1 MSATTTL
8 CNLPPS
14 TGSNC
19 CSQAATLPEVPGVI
33 TNAPGLPAIQYRIG
47 TFTSFRQTMLDDV
60 AKVDLML
67 TAVVTALAADT
78 GSTSTTIQVQDY
90 TSFPSSAPFR
100 IKLGSEYLLVIA
112 GAGSSIWT
120 VQRGVDQ
127 STAAPHLLDDSVF
140 YDPENPFVSWQAGS
154 NGDYHTMFIE
164 LWAYLADI
172 LTFYQERIANEAYL
186 GTATQRD
193 SLLRLAELIDNHPSP
208 GAGASTVVAFTVQA
222 GKTVAVP
229 ASFGVASKST
239 PANPAANFETS
250 TAITAVSDHNAMP
263 AATVLPQ
270 DQFARPT
277 TPSRSVVLQGT
288 ANNLFMGDYVI
299 VVSNEKVVGKEAAQA
314 FRLQNV
320 TTDKAS
326 NTTTIAWT
334 EPLPLSAYDQS
345 AKPVNLYALRVT
357 ASAFGSNAPEYDTL
371 PPALTIG
378 AGSPPTVPIFTV
390 NWDSPGKGTGPYFL
404 PLPNHVSDSGSP
416 AKGYVFLDS
425 IYSAIKAS
433 PDVPGWII
441 LLSDKPGPGFIGQQ
455 FGAPTAGS
463 GIGSGCIFHVTD
475 ASAISITGYT
485 LNSKVTRLALNPG
498 EIVPTG
504 TCPIRTTTVLAGSQL
519 LTLQNNLPVTQAVG
533 GSSVTLVGLYP
544 LLQAGQKVVVQG
556 DLATAATAVVQA
568 ELRVLSGPP
577 ILDTASGTTT
587 INFTQTLQNHYVPAT
602 TVVMGNV
609 VEVTQGQTLR
619 GEVLGSG
626 DGTAFQ
632 SFILKKSPLTY
643 LPSTDSEGLAAVEST
658 LLVTVNRVEWVEKPN
673 LINSA
678 PNAQYYTADTDNSA
692 QTTVSFGDGFNG
704 APPPTGVNN
713 IQATYRKGLGTS
725 GNLAAGAIQQLVGNI
740 PGLKAVSNPQ
750 PSTGGA
756 DPDSVADIRVNA
768 PASMTT
774 FGRAISA
781 RDYSALALQFPSIQ
795 KATGAWIRVDANLN
809 PVTQPYVQLTV
820 ATADGT
826 PIANSVTAK
835 NLRAYLDNHRDP
847 NVPLRILDY
856 SAVYIDVALT
866 IDIEPLYPRQ
876 GTLASVLAALNPGTN
891 ADGSAGYFSF
901 ANSQFG
907 QSAHLSA
914 VYAVV
919 QGIAGVQDVL
929 ITRFR
934 RMDLDANN
942 PSTVRNDIFIRP
954 TEIAVIG
961 NDPSD
966 PTKGFLTIQLGVGGF
981 VDA

>member
-1 MSATTTL
+1 MSTTAL

-14 TGSNC
+14 SGSNC
-19 CSQAATLPEVPGVI
+19 CSQAAAAPQVPGI
-33 TNAPGLPAIQYRIG
+33 ISNAPGLPAIQYRIG
-47 TFTSFRQTMLDDV
+47 TFTSFRQAMLDDV

-67 TAVVTALAADT
+67 TATVTGLAADT
-78 GSTSTTIQVQDY
+78 DSTSTTIQIQDY

-140 YDPENPFVSWQAGS
+140 YDPENPFASWQAGS
-154 NGDYHTMFIE
+154 SGDYHTMFIE

-208 GAGASTVVAFTVQA
+208 GSGASTVVAFKVQA

-229 ASFGVASKST
+229 SSFGVASKST

-250 TAITAVSDHNAMP
+250 SAITAVSDHNAMP

-270 DQFARPT
+270 DQFARLT
-277 TPSRSVVLQGT
+277 TTVRTVVLQGT
-288 ANNLFMGDYVI
+288 ANNLSTGDYVI
-299 VVSNEKVVGKEAAQA
+299 VVSNEKLGNEVAQG
-314 FRLQNV
+314 FRLQTV

-326 NTTTIAWT
+326 NTTTLVWT
-334 EPLPLSAYDQS
+334 EPPPPSGYDQS
-345 AKPVNLYALRVT
+345 VKPVNLYALRIA
-357 ASAFGSNAPEYDTL
+357 ASVFGSNAPEYDTL
-371 PPALTIG
+371 PPALTTG
-378 AGSPPTVPIFTV
+378 VGSPPTVPVFTDD
-390 NWDSPGKGTGPYFL
+390 WDTPGKLSYSL
-404 PLPNHVSDSGSP
+404 PLPNHVSDDGSP
-416 AKGYVFLDS
+416 AKGYVFLDG

-433 PDVPGWII
+433 PEVPGWAI
-441 LLSDKPGPGFIGQQ
+441 LLANSPGPGFIGQQ
-455 FGAPTAGS
+455 FVAQPK
-463 GIGSGCIFHVTD
+463 GIGQACIFHVTD
-475 ASAISITGYT
+475 ARAISVTGYT

-504 TCPIRTTTVLAGSQL
+504 KCPIRTTTVLAGSQR
-519 LTLQNNLPVTQAVG
+519 LTLQNNLPVTHPVG
-533 GSSVTLVGLYP
+533 GSSVTLAGLYP
-544 LLQAGQKVVVQG
+544 LLKAGQKVVVQG
-556 DLATAATAVVQA
+556 NLATAATTVVQA

-577 ILDTASGTTT
+577 VLDPTSGTTT
-587 INFTQTLQNHYVPAT
+587 INFTQALQNLYVPAT
-602 TVVMGNV
+602 TVVLGNV
-609 VEVTQGQTLR
+609 AEVTQGQTVR
-619 GEVLGSG
+619 GEILGSG
-626 DGTAFQ
+626 NGTAFQ
-632 SFILKKSPLTY
+632 SFTLKKSPLTY
-643 LPSTDSEGLAAVEST
+643 LPSTDSEGLAAVKST
-658 LLVTVNRVEWVEKPN
+658 LLVTVNGVEWVEQPN
-673 LINSA
+673 LINGT
-678 PNAQYYTADTDNSA
+678 PNTQDYVADTDNSGR
-692 QTTVSFGDGFNG
+692 TTVSFGDGFNG

-713 IQATYRKGLGTS
+713 IQATYRKGLGAS
-725 GNLAAGAIQQLVGNI
+725 GNLAAGAIQQLVGNV
-740 PGLKAVSNPQ
+740 PGLQAVSNPQ

-756 DPDSVADIRVNA
+756 NPDSVADIRVNA

-781 RDYSALALQFPSIQ
+781 RDYSALSLQFPGIQ
-795 KATGAWIRVDANLN
+795 KATGAWIRVDANLK
-809 PVTQPYVQLTV
+809 PVAQPYVQLTV

-866 IDIEPLYPRQ
+866 IDIKPLYPRQ
-876 GTLASVLAALNPGTN
+876 GTLANVTAALNPGIN

-907 QSAHLSA
+907 RSVHLSDI
-914 VYAVV
+914 YAVV

-929 ITRFR
+929 ITRLR

-954 TEIAVIG
+954 TEIAVVG
-961 NDPSD
+961 NDASD